1 MRLALEPSKP
11 GPASSRLS
19 PGSLPSDILSRE
31 KLEADMNNETWPELQ
46 WSAWSQTAATLHMW
60 TQIVGK
66 TRLALTPLQ
75 NHWWNVPLYVTAHGL
90 STSAMAYGDD
100 VLDIEFDFLNHELRM
115 RLGSGKNESLALK
128 PKSVAEFY
136 REYLQCLHS
145 LGADVKIWPMP
156 VEIQNPIRFDLDTE
170 HKSYDPEYAH
180 RFWQVLAQAEKV
192 FRAWA
197 PGFMGKVS
205 PVHFFWGS
213 FDLAVTRFSGRPA
226 PPRDGAAR
234 SNAKPTPTRLS
245 PPASGPAMEDYGEAA
260 FYCYAAPCPTGCP
273 KKISLPQPSGTKT
286 WESTSSNMTTCAAS
300 QWPDEALLK
309 FIGVPTQPQQTQ
321 RNGTGSCWI
330 ERPYNWLGVYRTI
343 HRKPLK
349 LQRAKTCHPTN
360 DAIQLRFD

>member
-1 MRLALEPSKP
+1 
-11 GPASSRLS
+11 
-19 PGSLPSDILSRE
+19 
-31 KLEADMNNETWPELQ
+31 MNNETWPELQ

-100 VLDIEFDFLNHELRM
+100 VLDIEFDFLSHELRL

-128 PKSVAEFY
+128 PMSVAEFY

-145 LGADVKIWPMP
+145 LGVDVKIWPMP

-226 PPRDGAAR
+226 PPREGADSIQREAY
-234 SNAKPTPTRLS
+234 SHEVISAGFWPGN
-245 PPASGPAMEDYGEAA
+245 GGYGEAA
-260 FYCYAAPCPTGCP
+260 FYCYAAPVPDGLP
-273 KKISLPQPSGTKT
+273 EKEISPAPAFWDKNLGEYILKYDDMRSQP
-286 WESTSSNMTTCAAS
+286 
-300 QWPDEALLK
+300 WPEEALLN
-309 FIGVPTQPQQTQ
+309 FIESAYSAAADAAKWD
-321 RNGTGSCWI
+321 RKLLD
-330 ERPYNWLGVYRTI
+330 RKTI
-343 HRKPLK
+343 
-349 LQRAKTCHPTN
+349 
-360 DAIQLRFD
+360 